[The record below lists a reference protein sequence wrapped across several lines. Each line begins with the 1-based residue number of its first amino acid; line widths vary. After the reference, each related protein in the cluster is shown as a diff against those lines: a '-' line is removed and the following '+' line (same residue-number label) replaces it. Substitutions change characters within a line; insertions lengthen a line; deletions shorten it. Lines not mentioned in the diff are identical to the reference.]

1 MFNFDLFNF
10 IFTIIP
16 IMILVIFIITITS
29 IISPKFRGK
38 MLSRNIKAMKY
49 AIDES
54 SEDLKTINDIK
65 ADSEKD
71 AITIKARALKN
82 GFKDEVYCKYCGYLI
97 DSDSI
102 FCKKCGKKQ

>member
-1 MFNFDLFNF
+1 MFNFELFDF
-10 IFTIIP
+10 MFTFVP
-16 IMILVIFIITITS
+16 IMILVIFVITIIS

-38 MLSRNIKAMKY
+38 ILSRNIKAMKY

-71 AITIKARALKN
+71 AITIKARAFKN
-82 GFKDEVYCKYCGYLI
+82 GFKDEVYCKHCGYLI
-97 DSDSI
+97 DSDST